1 MRGVT
6 AVLSL
11 PDMGVYTGFK
21 LFSGWGPK
29 MSRLFVS
36 TFIAGL
42 LLAGLAASFWPLP
55 EHTRYRSLTTVLP
68 DGGRQEDFVIR
79 WPEDRIRRSGEAA
92 TGLPADAVTGA
103 AVLEDSAGQRV
114 SAETFRVRD
123 IDDNVIGVASRLAG
137 TGGAIADTNRSA
149 SNWLVVIPGRG
160 AVFLSQPD
168 AFDTTARQRDTLNG
182 VIALSMMQNRAFWN
196 TTTERRI
203 TAATPR
209 YAGRILRGT
218 SEFAGLSGS
227 FSETWK
233 LEAVNPDG
241 STRGRIILSTLS
253 ERIE

>member
-1 MRGVT
+1 
-6 AVLSL
+6 
-11 PDMGVYTGFK
+11 
-21 LFSGWGPK
+21 

-36 TFIAGL
+36 TFVAGL

-55 EHTRYRSLTTVLP
+55 EHARYRSLTTVLP

-79 WPEDRIRRSGEAA
+79 WPDDRIRRSTETGE
-92 TGLPADAVTGA
+92 GLPADAAIGA

-123 IDDNVIGVASRLAG
+123 ADDNVIGVAARLAA
-137 TGGAIADTNRSA
+137 TGGAIADANRSA

-160 AVFLSQPD
+160 VLFLSQPD
-168 AFDTTARQRDTLNG
+168 SFDTTARQRDTLDG
-182 VIALSMMQNRAFWN
+182 MITLSAMQNPAFWN
-196 TTTERRI
+196 GRKEQRI

-218 SEFAGLSGS
+218 GEFAGLAGS

-233 LEAVNPDG
+233 LDG
-241 STRGRIILSTLS
+241 LDPQAGAHGRIVLSTLS
-253 ERIE
+253 ESIE

>member
-1 MRGVT
+1 
-6 AVLSL
+6 
-11 PDMGVYTGFK
+11 
-21 LFSGWGPK
+21 
-29 MSRLFVS
+29 MSRLFLS
-36 TFIAGL
+36 TFFAGL
-42 LLAGLAASFWPLP
+42 LLAGLAASFWPFP
-55 EHTRYRSLTTVLP
+55 EHARYRSLTTVLP
-68 DGGRQEDFVIR
+68 DGGREESFVIH
-79 WPEDRIRRSGEAA
+79 WPEDRITRSSESSAE
-92 TGLPADAVTGA
+92 LPADAVTGA

-123 IDDNVIGVASRLAG
+123 SEENVIGVASRLAG

-160 AVFLSQPD
+160 AIFLSQPD
-168 AFDTTARQRDTLNG
+168 AFDTTVRQHDTLNG
-182 VIALSMMQNRAFWN
+182 VIALSAMQNRTFWN
-196 TTTERRI
+196 NSTERRI

-233 LEAVNPDG
+233 LEGINPDG
-241 STRGRIILSTLS
+241 STHGRIVLRTLS